1 MVELFLAMEKVAC
14 SSHVLRSIC
23 DYGLKAMILGFQPS
37 GLGSIPSGRSICE
50 YDGTGI
56 RTCLRSMVL
65 QVQLLLLAPLMLG
78 SSNSRTLL
86 S

>member
-37 GLGSIPSGRSICE
+37 GLGSIPSSRSNARL
-50 YDGTGI
+50 TQ
-56 RTCLRSMVL
+56 MVEWF
-65 QVQLLLLAPLMLG
+65 PYKE
-78 SSNSRTLL
+78 
-86 S
+86 